1 MQSLP
6 ALLASGSSL
15 STTGGT
21 LGSLA
26 IYLLLIAAAA
36 IAGGA
41 SMAFVSLGH
50 RPMQVLLS
58 LTGGVLLGVGMLHLF
73 PHASFAM
80 DGGVEAAAGWAV
92 VGFFTMFLL
101 ERAFHGHAHH
111 GHDDHGS
118 KPHGH
123 HDHGHHDH
131 GLPSVPSSSVPSSS
145 VPSSSVPS
153 SSGYAASGRWAW
165 CGALA
170 GLTLHSLADGAALAA
185 SVQADAAH
193 GDGIA
198 SGFATFL
205 AICLHKPLDAAII
218 AMLLINAGASPR
230 FRRLVNLGY
239 ALVVPLGAFVFLAG
253 LRWLGGHE
261 GDVLGI
267 AMALAAG
274 AFICIAAA
282 DLLPEVQFHSHD
294 RLLLTTAL
302 AVGLA
307 VAWGITVVER
317 STHAHESH
325 ATPSPAVPDGHRHHH
340 RRRPEGGFRPRAFP
354 RRGRGR
360 AARGGPRP

>member
-1 MQSLP
+1 MHVLP
-6 ALLASGSSL
+6 ALLASGFSL
-15 STTGGT
+15 QTAGT
-21 LGSLA
+21 LGGLA
-26 IYLLLIAAAA
+26 IYLLLIASAAV
-36 IAGGA
+36 AGGS

-58 LTGGVLLGVGMLHLF
+58 LTGGVLLGVGMLHLL
-73 PHASFAM
+73 PHASFALG
-80 DGGVEAAAGWAV
+80 GGVEAAAGWAV
-92 VGFFTMFLL
+92 VGFFAMFLL

-111 GHDDHGS
+111 GHDEHG
-118 KPHGH
+118 PEHHGH
-123 HDHGHHDH
+123 HHHGHAP
-131 GLPSVPSSSVPSSS
+131 G
-145 VPSSSVPS
+145 
-153 SSGYAASGRWAW
+153 SGYGAAGRWAW

-185 SVQADAAH
+185 SVRADAAH

-239 ALVVPLGAFVFLAG
+239 ALVVPLGAVVFLTG
-253 LRWLGGHE
+253 LRWFGGHE

-307 VAWGITVVER
+307 IAWGITVVER

-325 ATPSPAVPDGHRHHH
+325 ATPSSPVPDGHRHHH
-340 RRRPEGGFRPRAFP
+340 RHAPE
-354 RRGRGR
+354 
-360 AARGGPRP
+360 

>member
-1 MQSLP
+1 MHPLP
-6 ALLASGSSL
+6 ALLASGSL
-15 STTGGT
+15 PTAGGT
-21 LGSLA
+21 LGGLA

-36 IAGGA
+36 VAGGS

-58 LTGGVLLGVGMLHLF
+58 LTGGVLLGVGMLHLL
-73 PHASFAM
+73 PHASFALG
-80 DGGVEAAAGWAV
+80 GGVEAAAGWAV
-92 VGFFTMFLL
+92 VGFFAMFLL

-111 GHDDHGS
+111 GHDEHGHAHHGHDEHG
-118 KPHGH
+118 PEHHGPEHHGPEHHGH
-123 HDHGHHDH
+123 HHHGHA
-131 GLPSVPSSSVPSSS
+131 
-145 VPSSSVPS
+145 
-153 SSGYAASGRWAW
+153 SGYGAAGRWAW

-185 SVQADAAH
+185 SVRADAAH

-239 ALVVPLGAFVFLAG
+239 ALVVPLGALVFLTG
-253 LRWLGGHE
+253 LRWFGGHE

-307 VAWGITVVER
+307 IAWGITVVER

-325 ATPSPAVPDGHRHHH
+325 ATPASAERDGHRHHH
-340 RRRPEGGFRPRAFP
+340 RRAPEGGFRPRAFP
-354 RRGRGR
+354 HRGRGR
-360 AARGGPRP
+360 AARGGPRPSPRQ